1 MDMFLEITGFLTDD
15 SEDSSTQF
23 ELDVQPEFEKAVMA
37 ILGWENLA
45 AECDGE
51 LPLTEEHIRK
61 ISSAINEQLP
71 MTLDM
76 FIGVRA

>member
-1 MDMFLEITGFLTDD
+1 MFLEITGFLADD
-15 SEDSSTQF
+15 CEDSSIKF
-23 ELDVQPEFEKAVMA
+23 ELDVQPEFENAVMD

-51 LPLTEEHIRK
+51 LPLTEEQVRK
-61 ISSAINEQLP
+61 ISSAINEHLP
-71 MTLDM
+71 VTLNM

>member
-1 MDMFLEITGFLTDD
+1 MFLEITGFLADNC
-15 SEDSSTQF
+15 EDSSIKF
-23 ELDVQPEFEKAVMA
+23 ELDVRPEFEKKVMDV
-37 ILGWENLA
+37 LGWENLA

-51 LPLTEEHIRK
+51 LPLTEEQVRK

-71 MTLDM
+71 VTLNM

>member
-1 MDMFLEITGFLTDD
+1 MFLEITGFLAED
-15 SEDSSTQF
+15 SEDSSIKF
-23 ELDVQPEFEKAVMA
+23 ELDVQPEFENAVMD

-51 LPLTEEHIRK
+51 LPLTEEQVRK
-61 ISSAINEQLP
+61 ISSAINEHLP
-71 MTLDM
+71 VTLNM

>member
-1 MDMFLEITGFLTDD
+1 MFLEITGFLAED
-15 SEDSSTQF
+15 SEDSSIKF
-23 ELDVQPEFEKAVMA
+23 ELDVQPEFENAVMD

-51 LPLTEEHIRK
+51 LPLTEEHVRK

-71 MTLDM
+71 VTLNM

>member
-1 MDMFLEITGFLTDD
+1 MFLEITGFLADD
-15 SEDSSTQF
+15 CEDSSIKF
-23 ELDVQPEFEKAVMA
+23 ELDVRPEFENAVMD

-51 LPLTEEHIRK
+51 LPLTEEQVRK
-61 ISSAINEQLP
+61 ISSAINEHLP
-71 MTLDM
+71 VTLNM